1 MTEPTLFSRIA
12 GTGSALP
19 ARRVTN
25 DELAAELAARGIET
39 SDEWIRT
46 RTGIAER
53 RIVSEGETTHTLA
66 LEASRN
72 ALQAASC
79 SPSDIDLVIVATT
92 TPDELFPSEAC
103 RLQASLGIPPCGC
116 FDLQA
121 VCSGFVYALIT
132 ADSLIRSGAARR
144 ALVAGA
150 DTFSRLLDWNDRS
163 SCVLFGDGAGAVVLE
178 AGAEPG
184 LAAGVL
190 VADGSR
196 GDILRVP
203 GRIEGGRLRGSGFL
217 YMEGRAVFR
226 EAVESLESTARE
238 ALARAGLSAA
248 DIDCYIP
255 HQANIRIMTH
265 VAGRLGIPLERM
277 ETAVTHHGNT
287 CAASVPLALDEAVR
301 SGRLRRGQT
310 ALLQGV
316 GAGMTCAAALLR
328 Y

>member
-1 MTEPTLFSRIA
+1 MTGPTLFSRIA

-19 ARRVTN
+19 TRRVTN
-25 DELAAELAARGIET
+25 AELAAALAARGIET

-53 RIVSEGETTHTLA
+53 CIVSEGETTHTLA
-66 LEASRN
+66 LEASRS

-79 SPSDIDLVIVATT
+79 GPSDIDLVIVATT

-150 DTFSRLLDWNDRS
+150 DTFSRLLDWDDRS

-178 AGAEPG
+178 ASDEPG
-184 LAAGVL
+184 LVAGVL

-203 GRIEGGRLRGSGFL
+203 GRIEGGRLLGSGFL
-217 YMEGRAVFR
+217 HMEGRAVFR

-238 ALARAGLSAA
+238 VLARAGMNAS

-265 VAGRLGIPLERM
+265 VAARLGIPQDRM

-301 SGRLRRGQT
+301 SGRLRRRQT

-316 GAGMTCAAALLR
+316 GAGMTCAASLLR